1 MAVSSST
8 QSERLSGSTCSQS
21 AFKISELTLDF
32 LTFLHWAGTRS
43 RARAGVM
50 TESCQPT
57 RYTDTDIF
65 VKVKWS
71 RFGRA
76 DKTRCER
83 REHVQVTEAR
93 TRLRLSGL
101 PRRVHLKLLRPAL
114 RMKAEKVTAARQLL
128 VSPVDRAWPQGL
140 ADALVLEL
148 AQNPTHDWLF
158 SHKANSQTRGL
169 STTLL
174 AIVGPPRVRR
184 VHFCPP
190 PQVCHPHS
198 ESTAP
203 NALIHVHYVR
213 ASRAERLAKNF
224 SH

>member
-1 MAVSSST
+1 MIASSIWTPQWFHLFSVSFQDLPTNLGFSYIPALSRNTAQSSSRCHDRILPAYEIHRHWHLC
-8 QSERLSGSTCSQS
+8 QGEMKPLCKSWQDPLWAWER
-21 AFKISELTLDF
+21 
-32 LTFLHWAGTRS
+32 
-43 RARAGVM
+43 
-50 TESCQPT
+50 
-57 RYTDTDIF
+57 
-65 VKVKWS
+65 
-71 RFGRA
+71 
-76 DKTRCER
+76 
-83 REHVQVTEAR
+83 VQVTEAR
-93 TRLRLSGL
+93 TRRRLRGV
-101 PRRVHLKLLRPAL
+101 PRRVHLKPLRSAL

-198 ESTAP
+198 EPTAP
-203 NALIHVHYVR
+203 NVLIHVHYVR
-213 ASRAERLAKNF
+213 ASHAERLAKNF